1 MKSHPNVTS
10 SRRKCRRAFFNAPS
24 SVRYRLMAATL
35 SKELREKHGIRSL
48 PVRKDDEVE
57 VVRGS
62 YKSTVGKV
70 SQVYRKRRCL
80 YLEKLTKSKKNGYLV
95 RIPIQASNV
104 VLTKLKL
111 TRDREEL
118 IARKREGRGADK
130 GKYTQ
135 QDVNK

>member
-24 SVRYRLMAATL
+24 SLRYRLMAATL

-62 YKSTVGKV
+62 YKSTVGKI
-70 SQVYRKRRCL
+70 S
-80 YLEKLTKSKKNGYLV
+80 
-95 RIPIQASNV
+95 
-104 VLTKLKL
+104 
-111 TRDREEL
+111 
-118 IARKREGRGADK
+118 
-130 GKYTQ
+130 
-135 QDVNK
+135 